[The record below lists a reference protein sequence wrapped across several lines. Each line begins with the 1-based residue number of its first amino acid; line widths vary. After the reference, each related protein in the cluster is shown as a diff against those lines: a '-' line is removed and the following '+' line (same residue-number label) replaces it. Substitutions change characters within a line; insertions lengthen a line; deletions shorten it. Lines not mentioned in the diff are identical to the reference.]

1 VVSRAYRRL
10 VRKLTV
16 EVLWLYV
23 ARVLADS
30 GPLRAYDIRKA
41 IESRF
46 GFRPRAMTVYT
57 VVYRMAA
64 EGLLQPV
71 KVGDTTLYSLTEFG
85 RREFEA
91 ALEYLR
97 RVVESLSSGSGGR
110 VP

>member
-1 VVSRAYRRL
+1 VSRAYRRL

-30 GPLRAYDIRKA
+30 GPMRAYDIRKA

-46 GFRPRAMTVYT
+46 GFKPRAMTVYT

-71 KVGDTTLYSLTEFG
+71 KVGDSTLYSLTEFG

-91 ALEYLR
+91 ALGYLR
-97 RVVESLSSGSGGR
+97 RVVISLSPGSGEK
-110 VP
+110 PP

>member
-1 VVSRAYRRL
+1 MSRAYRRL

-30 GPLRAYDIRKA
+30 GPMRAYDVRKA
-41 IESRF
+41 VEARF

-57 VVYRMAA
+57 VVYRMVA

-71 KVGDTTLYSLTEFG
+71 RVGDSTVYSLTELG
-85 RREFEA
+85 RRELEA
-91 ALEYLR
+91 ALEYLGM
-97 RVVESLSSGSGGR
+97 VVRSLSPSAGGSS
-110 VP
+110 P